1 MMGFPVRVGGRIWK
15 TVIAVFACFL
25 LDTIRKT
32 GVPFY
37 AAIAAILC
45 MQRSQQDSIW
55 QAKNREIATIIGGI
69 WGMLFL
75 LFERDVFSVPAEVL
89 RYAVLSLLLIP
100 IIKFSV
106 WTGQEKGTFLMCVVF
121 LGIMVTQQADAGPV
135 SFALNRILDATIGI
149 ITALVVNMI
158 PWGTES

>member
-15 TVIAVFACFL
+15 TVIAVFLCFV

-75 LFERDVFSVPAEVL
+75 LFERYVFYIPVEVL

-106 WTGQEKGTFLMCVVF
+106 W
-121 LGIMVTQQADAGPV
+121 I
-135 SFALNRILDATIGI
+135 
-149 ITALVVNMI
+149 
-158 PWGTES
+158 

>member
-1 MMGFPVRVGGRIWK
+1 MENRHCGFSVFRPRYHPKDRR
-15 TVIAVFACFL
+15 AVLRGHRSHF
-25 LDTIRKT
+25 
-32 GVPFY
+32 VH
-37 AAIAAILC
+37 AAQPAGQHLAG
-45 MQRSQQDSIW
+45 Q
-55 QAKNREIATIIGGI
+55 NREIATIIGGI

-75 LFERDVFSVPAEVL
+75 LFERYVFSIPVEVL

-106 WTGQEKGTFLMCVVF
+106 WIGQEKGTFLMCVVF
-121 LGIMVTQQADAGPV
+121 LCVTVTQQADASPV
-135 SFALNRILDATIGI
+135 SFALNRILDTTIGI